1 MPSTS
6 HAFDNR
12 SISNAVAR
20 QQELS
25 RDEMRPTN
33 AAGTL
38 RLVEEAKSCVASHR
52 RVVRGASVM
61 FVFRRIVVM
70 LLIVVL
76 ASGALSSPVLRHTH
90 AMSDHSDPQHEAKPH
105 SHGHPHPHSHA
116 HGHFHSHGHHD
127 HDQPSDVSH
136 DHGERAKSEPT
147 LTESAV
153 EHVHLVWLGFEMTLP
168 VSPSDSSDRSDTG
181 DEWIPLLGEMV
192 QARVEAAVVGLPLAD
207 GHVQHMALA
216 AVTPPRV
223 VPSASPD
230 DSRLCDTARRER
242 SGVLRI

>member
-1 MPSTS
+1 
-6 HAFDNR
+6 
-12 SISNAVAR
+12 
-20 QQELS
+20 
-25 RDEMRPTN
+25 
-33 AAGTL
+33 
-38 RLVEEAKSCVASHR
+38 
-52 RVVRGASVM
+52 M
-61 FVFRRIVVM
+61 FAFRRIVAM
-70 LLIVVL
+70 LLIAVL

-105 SHGHPHPHSHA
+105 SRGHPHPHSHA

-181 DEWIPLLGEMV
+181 EEWVPLLGEMIPI
-192 QARVEAAVVGLPLAD
+192 QIESTAD
-207 GHVQHMALA
+207 GSNLAGGDVAERAFA
-216 AVTPPRV
+216 AVTPPRAV
-223 VPSASPD
+223 ASAPPD
-230 DSRLCDTARRER
+230 VSSLCDAARRGR